1 MLNTYASVR
10 AVNSTA
16 YASTCASGAAS
27 NVTGGTA
34 NEAVGHVDSH
44 SHSYAELVPSARD
57 FSSPPSASSM
67 KRTPLSAL
75 FRSFWRWWFLYISS
89 FFSALSSF
97 FAISLLR
104 CFDLPGFFLMH
115 DLSCSLKWER
125 VTPTLLTRNFAFGSS
140 HHDLLAERT
149 TCIPLALYDFNI
161 ISFSQ
166 ALRLKHV
173 TSFAQLPRPIK
184 ESLARSRHSRLLFR
198 LYPGHIESSLRP
210 ILNFNYRLVTL
221 RQMLTTT
228 STILATPYT
237 QKEAT
242 PSMELTSPTLPM
254 LGGVRSVLTQ
264 LATSY
269 RAPNLNDRWH
279 PTLFPR
285 QATDVRNVYEF
296 SHRRINVVRR
306 HNYIRSFPANHPNAR
321 QPEHF
326 EDRSLTA
333 ILAREAPRAAH
344 AHSVPTGFNRNW
356 MRSPIT
362 DRILEQTHAGLAN
375 ILDGS
380 DYTRASFQAAEQAVG
395 MNRFLDTRG
404 NKTVPRWE
412 ADAWNRWS
420 GLTNLYQIGRADRSY
435 YQIAYRLLSRYY
447 AALVAQEFPDFQL
460 APVAIGTGV
469 ALTPLS
475 TQLPP
480 VPFGAPAPQV
490 QNPEAP
496 LFAPGAFEG
505 LKNGT
510 KQFID
515 AEGLSESEVI
525 ELLSAIVPQGR
536 QQRLQFSKVNDQGQR
551 EEYFCGPTRYTYDNR
566 VNEVF
571 IHYGNNPIPLNMAQL
586 AAQVHRTPQPNQILS
601 VLRYLLMRHGAGTD
615 IDDAAELLIS
625 RIALYSTS
633 SGLRGLRNNA
643 PNQEYI
649 NADGHYELHLPLS
662 KTASAYFDCFFVPC
676 LDSGTL
682 GYFSSFSAPELINQ
696 GVLFGNARV
705 VALNWAATAWS
716 MVGRSWT
723 NLPGTENNPFIRN
736 HIDVWLRRYSS
747 DILNLWSSCHNNTL
761 ALQYGFGVDSRVRAT
776 EAGRVVN
783 WWSDHQAPYL
793 ANPYHELWLA
803 EKLPSHQTLP
813 YDDSNAP
820 STVSWPSQTPFPISD
835 MYSFSQNT
843 RVELARDVPIETA
856 RSWMVDGGPTVN
868 AQHYLAVGRPTG
880 YRFEGAANTP
890 NVSLARW
897 RQRHP
902 YQFPQAPANQNVVW
916 MDAGGSPFADF
927 ALPGS
932 IPTVNLEQ
940 NVAYTHGLQLAN
952 DCPQAD
958 RTYLSQLWFDTAR
971 QTPRRSLMIN
981 YVSPFPDRREFS
993 TLQDYS
999 TVVWEKGNTYA
1010 GMSLIPVDFAPTSIA
1025 DYHPNPQLPMPNVTR
1040 PSAADVSDVTKGRV
1054 ARVRNT
1060 HKPRVRSN
1068 VVVDRLREYHQEL
1081 SEPEQRISGALS
1093 YEPKYP
1099 VEQSEV
1105 PPMQNYTAH
1114 VNGPEVSITDADTG
1128 AFTRLQKREMLQ
1140 ALQTNMA
1147 LMAKLQAS
1155 PLLASPDS
1163 EELVQ
1168 DSAARRASYE
1178 AQQNRIAQ
1186 RLAQAKATTSPKP
1199 RVKLPPPPAR
1209 PAHSSP
1215 PTSPAQ
1221 PVKTVQVVGQLNE
1234 DILRHKPVEVND
1246 AAAPEVQIQAQK
1258 FAKPLDRASG
1268 LGSLPSGTYAKGKVS
1283 VMSPEGSHDQG
1294 PDVVLPAPPP
1304 AQTFAPDDRDSLNA
1318 APADG
1323 LAVSSLAEN

>member
-1 MLNTYASVR
+1 MLNTYASAR

-27 NVTGGTA
+27 NVTGGSM

-44 SHSYAELVPSARD
+44 LSSVNSVFSARGD
-57 FSSPPSASSM
+57 DVQSCLFLRRFC
-67 KRTPLSAL
+67 KISAL
-75 FRSFWRWWFLYISS
+75 LSFVSRWFCFLLS
-89 FFSALSSF
+89 FPFSF
-97 FAISLLR
+97 FALALMR
-104 CFDLPGFFLMH
+104 CFDLPGLFVMQ
-115 DLSCSLKWER
+115 DLSSSLKWER
-125 VTPTLLTRNFAFGSS
+125 VTPTLLTRNFAYGRP
-140 HHDLLAERT
+140 HHDLLSEMT

-166 ALRLKHV
+166 ALRLRYV
-173 TSFAQLPRPIK
+173 TSFSELPRPIRN
-184 ESLARSRHSRLLFR
+184 SLARSRHSRLLFR

-210 ILNFNYRLVTL
+210 ILAFNYKLVTL
-221 RQMLTTT
+221 GQMLHSTT
-228 STILATPYT
+228 TILATPYS

-285 QATDVRNVYEF
+285 QATDVHNVYEF
-296 SHRRINVVRR
+296 AHRRVNVVRR

-326 EDRSLTA
+326 EDKSYTA
-333 ILAREAPRAAH
+333 ILAREAPYSNY
-344 AHSVPTGFNRNW
+344 AHSVPTSFNRNW
-356 MRSPIT
+356 MRAPIT

-420 GLTNLYQIGRADRSY
+420 GLTNLFQIGKADRSY
-435 YQIAYRLLSRYY
+435 YQTAYRLLSRYY
-447 AALVAQEFPDFQL
+447 AALVAQEFPEFRL
-460 APVAIGTGV
+460 APTAIGTNV
-469 ALTPLS
+469 VLTPLS

-515 AEGLSESEVI
+515 AEGLSEVEVV
-525 ELLSAIVPQGR
+525 ELLSAIVPQSR
-536 QQRLQFSKVNDQGQR
+536 PQRLQFSRINDQGQR
-551 EEYFCGPTRYTYDNR
+551 EEYFSGPTRYTFGNS

-571 IHYGNNPIPLNMAQL
+571 IHYGNNPIPNNMAQI
-586 AAQVHRTPQPNQILS
+586 AAQVHGTPNPNQILS
-601 VLRYLLMRHGAGTD
+601 VLRYLLMRHGAGSD
-615 IDDAAELLIS
+615 IEDAAELLIS
-625 RIALYSTS
+625 RIALYSTG

-649 NADGHYELHLPLS
+649 NADGHYELHLPHS

-676 LDSGTL
+676 FDTGTL
-682 GYFSSFSAPELINQ
+682 GFFSSLNPPELINQ
-696 GVLFGNARV
+696 GVLFGNARAV
-705 VALNWAATAWS
+705 SLNWAATAWS

-723 NLPGTENNPFIRN
+723 NLPGMEGNPFIRN

-761 ALQYGFGVDSRVRAT
+761 ALQYGFGVDARVRAT

-783 WWSDHQAPYL
+783 WWSDHQAPYMV
-793 ANPYHELWLA
+793 NPYHELWLA

-813 YDDSNAP
+813 YDDANAP
-820 STVSWPSQTPFPISD
+820 STVSWPAQTPFPISD
-835 MYSFSQNT
+835 MYSFTQNT
-843 RVELARDVPIETA
+843 RVELARDVPVETA

-868 AQHYLAVGRPTG
+868 AQHYLAVGNCLG
-880 YRFEGAANTP
+880 YRFEQAANTP
-890 NVSLARW
+890 SVSLARW
-897 RQRHP
+897 RHRHP

-932 IPTVNLEQ
+932 LPTVNLEQ
-940 NVAYTHGLQLAN
+940 NVSYTHGLQLQN
-952 DCPQAD
+952 NCSQAE
-958 RTYLSQLWFDTAR
+958 RNYLSQLWFDTAR

-999 TVVWEKGNTYA
+999 IVVWEKGNTYA
-1010 GMSLIPVDFAPTSIA
+1010 GMSLVPVDFAPTSIA

-1060 HKPRVRSN
+1060 RKPRVASN
-1068 VVVDRLREYHQEL
+1068 VVADRLREFQ
-1081 SEPEQRISGALS
+1081 SEREHTEPKVSGALS
-1093 YEPKYP
+1093 YESKYP
-1099 VEQSEV
+1099 VEQSEL

-1114 VNGPEVSITDADTG
+1114 VNGPEVTLRDSDTG

-1140 ALQTNMA
+1140 ALQSNME

-1155 PLLASPDS
+1155 PLLASPDR
-1163 EELVQ
+1163 EDLVQ
-1168 DSAARRASYE
+1168 DSAARRAAYE
-1178 AQQNRIAQ
+1178 AQQVRIAD
-1186 RLAQAKATTSPKP
+1186 RVAKAKVPTSPKP
-1199 RVKLPPPPAR
+1199 RVKLPPTAPTPQPPVVRAL
-1209 PAHSSP
+1209 SP
-1215 PTSPAQ
+1215 IPEH
-1221 PVKTVQVVGQLNE
+1221 TVQVTGKLNE
-1234 DILRHKPVEVND
+1234 EILNHSPVEVND
-1246 AAAPEVQIQAQK
+1246 AAAPQVQIQAQK
-1258 FAKPLDRASG
+1258 FSTPINRASG
-1268 LGSLPSGTYAKGKVS
+1268 YGAFPSGTHAKGK
-1283 VMSPEGSHDQG
+1283 SPMLERYHNNGQAES
-1294 PDVVLPAPPP
+1294 DVVRPITPPT
-1304 AQTFAPDDRDSLNA
+1304 QVFAPDDRDTLNA

-1323 LAVSSLAEN
+1323 QAVSSLAEN